1 MYEGISIWKAP
12 EPEDIKWE
20 NLSFSACEKVVR
32 KSVTYLITLMLLSVS
47 FVLVY
52 LLSSYEANN
61 SSNTMLNFVVS
72 FIISAINFA
81 IGFLIRFVTV
91 FEKDFTETGYQTSLA
106 IKSIWAQLLNSIV
119 VPIIVNYIIEKK
131 NVFGLNGLSTD
142 IIYLSITN
150 SFLPPLTKLIDP
162 YYRYIKVRAFY
173 YRSSLKE
180 RLLMKQS

>member
-1 MYEGISIWKAP
+1 M
-12 EPEDIKWE
+12 
-20 NLSFSACEKVVR
+20 
-32 KSVTYLITLMLLSVS
+32 
-47 FVLVY
+47 LVY

-61 SSNTMLNFVVS
+61 SNNTVLNLLVS
-72 FIISAINFA
+72 FTISAINFV
-81 IGFLIRFVTV
+81 IGLLIRFLTV

-142 IIYLSITN
+142 IVYLSITN

>member
-1 MYEGISIWKAP
+1 
-12 EPEDIKWE
+12 
-20 NLSFSACEKVVR
+20 
-32 KSVTYLITLMLLSVS
+32 
-47 FVLVY
+47 
-52 LLSSYEANN
+52 
-61 SSNTMLNFVVS
+61 MLNFVVS